1 MFEKITRESANKFIQ
16 SLFETREMTIEANKN
31 LVFHTEFKKLT
42 LRQKLFA
49 LTYIPLIFLLMLIL
63 ASKLFINLVLPY
75 IISNR
80 NSGKNSTAL
89 EITAGQW
96 NALYNHLIL
105 YLFFLHMAVFIFLIV
120 VFPLWNNK
128 IFSPYMLKKIF
139 DHKPKSKDKDNL
151 YEFPV
156 YIKDPKAILGGLILA
171 SIIFCMSLFI
181 SLLVPPPAILFQ
193 TGYSFVFYVLFGPSL
208 DIILLL
214 FLWLQIS
221 QLLRVLTRIIELQ
234 VDKQENLVSIRGRS
248 LSYPFFWHTQL
259 SYQEIH
265 GIGLKLFPLPN
276 LLGKMSLGG
285 LLYLIPKKESLEK
298 NVYSNHKLHL
308 FSGPLFTTLL
318 TIKPILEFTNW
329 NLKLLS
335 FKRLKPLQTDI
346 TPFVIDLAIDSSTI
360 FKINIKKYA
369 II

>member
-1 MFEKITRESANKFIQ
+1 MFEKNTRESANEFIQ
-16 SLFETREMTIEANKN
+16 SLFETKEMTIEANKN
-31 LVFHTEFKKLT
+31 LVFHTEFKKMT

-63 ASKLFINLVLPY
+63 AIKLFINLVLPY

-80 NSGKNSTAL
+80 NSGENSTAL

-105 YLFFLHMAVFIFLIV
+105 YLFFLLIAVFIFLIV

-128 IFSPYMLKKIF
+128 IFSPYILKRMF
-139 DHKPKSKDKDNL
+139 DYKPKSKDKDNL
-151 YEFPV
+151 HEFPV
-156 YIKDPKAILGGLILA
+156 YIKDHMAILGGLILA
-171 SIIFCMSLFI
+171 SIIFCMSFFI
-181 SLLVPPPAILFQ
+181 SLIVPPPAISFQ
-193 TGYSFVFYVLFGPSL
+193 KWYSFVFYVLFGPSFDL
-208 DIILLL
+208 ILLIL
-214 FLWLQIS
+214 LCLQIS
-221 QLLRVLTRIIELQ
+221 QLFRFLTRKIELQ
-234 VDKQENLVSIRGRS
+234 VDKQENLVSVRGRS

-265 GIGLKLFPLPN
+265 GIGLKLFSLPN

-285 LLYLIPKKESLEK
+285 SLYLIPKKESREK

-308 FSGPLFTTLL
+308 FSGPLFTILL
-318 TIKPILEFTNW
+318 TIKPILEFANW

-335 FKRLKPLQTDI
+335 FKKLKPLQTDI
-346 TPFVIDLAIDSSTI
+346 TPFIIDLAVDSSTI
-360 FKINIKKYA
+360 FKINIIKYA